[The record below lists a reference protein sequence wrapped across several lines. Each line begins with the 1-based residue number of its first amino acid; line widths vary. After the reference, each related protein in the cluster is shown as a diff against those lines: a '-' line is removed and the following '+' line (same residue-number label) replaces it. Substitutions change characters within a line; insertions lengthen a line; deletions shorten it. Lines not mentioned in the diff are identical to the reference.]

1 MEDQDKK
8 KEKPSEK
15 IIPENISKAE
25 RNETANPN
33 FFGELFR
40 FALVTLLIVI
50 PVRLYVAQPFIVNG
64 SSMDPTFETGQYLI
78 IDEIGYRFGDPI
90 RGDVIVFNAPPDPK
104 KFFIKRII
112 GLPGETI
119 ELKGDK
125 IIVKNATNTE
135 GFALD
140 ESYLKNN
147 TGQYAR
153 ASIALKNNEYF
164 VMGDNRN
171 ASFDSRAWGPLKKDM
186 IVGRAFLRL
195 FPIENFAIIPGRAK

>member
-1 MEDQDKK
+1 METQNDQKERSAGNNTTVAVSK
-8 KEKPSEK
+8 KEEGQKS
-15 IIPENISKAE
+15 NSS
-25 RNETANPN
+25 
-33 FFGELFR
+33 FMGELFR
-40 FALVTLLIVI
+40 FALMTLLVVI

-90 RGDVIVFNAPPDPK
+90 RGDVIVFNSPPDPK
-104 KFFIKRII
+104 KFFIKRIV

-119 ELKGDK
+119 DLREDK
-125 IIVKNATNTE
+125 IVIKNDANPD
-135 GFALD
+135 GYVLD
-140 ESYLKNN
+140 EEYLKNS

-153 ASIALKNNEYF
+153 TTIILKSNEYF

-186 IVGRAFLRL
+186 IVGRALLRL
-195 FPIENFAIIPGRAK
+195 FPIENFAVMPGKSK